1 MLLQPSTCPPIPKML
16 SLPLLTVGALMAAA
30 SAQPK
35 TLPAPPAGPDS
46 NGGFFGKEVKI
57 PPAAGKKPHIAFIL
71 MGTCRT
77 CDDDVDHPPLM
88 HRVWKPGDRGT
99 RGWGL
104 V

>member
-1 MLLQPSTCPPIPKML
+1 LLLQPGICPPISKML

-30 SAQPK
+30 NAQPK

-71 MGTCRT
+71 MGA
-77 CDDDVDHPPLM
+77 CDDDVDQPPTTDAQGN
-88 HRVWKPGDRGT
+88 PGD
-99 RGWGL
+99 
-104 V
+104 